1 MINVAIIDDN
11 YREIEQILDII
22 KSDTENYSYHYF
34 DGSNPEEIN
43 SWVKIQLDPVV
54 LLDLFFNGEELGE
67 SIFGGIKKVSRNIP
81 IFIFSSASDLRTEQK
96 YKDLGCYDYIV
107 KNRVRK
113 EDAQILL
120 ERIRRACEAG
130 SRFNEAF
137 EQCRKLWLSDQR
149 GAILS
154 LNDLLNSEGQ
164 QNLMALY
171 ELHDWLKVYLKKDLE
186 ELSIGLPIA
195 LSMLEQNCSK
205 IEAIQKD
212 IPVDIILDKIL
223 SQIHLGKRTEASA
236 SLKEIVGFITHASQG
251 KRFLGSLAA
260 LCSDDLSAERM
271 LGIIDMS
278 PATDGY
284 ESILEWVYHYNKVL
298 WNEAVT
304 AYFSFWQKTENANSE
319 RIIALFDDDSY
330 AQIKEADLFK
340 YRSAGVIKFIFDM
353 FAAKVKRGQEQE
365 SGDLSCLY
373 NCNRLL
379 FETAYPDSDLPS
391 DRDVVCNILNNF
403 SSLLYLNNE
412 PAEWVDFVDTC
423 IVRIGTTS
431 ENVINDVL
439 TRPGREPEQ
448 KRSLLYQIIR
458 NLLNNNMKEMAIK
471 LLNEQEHLICD
482 LTSDNVFG
490 QTRVNSLGGVQLY
503 RFGELLSEV
512 NEYEVAS
519 RYMSHSVKSLFTDLS
534 RPELQKQKNDI
545 LLYVQQALKK
555 LKEMGVDI
563 ALYEEQYKKLSSQN
577 VRFSL
582 PLDGKRCAIAGGHLD
597 IGKNL
602 ETLKERLGGD
612 FTYYGINTTDIRR
625 MVNSIKSGG
634 VDVVIYITGYS
645 GHDVGFTFLG
655 ELNEYNKKQHNK
667 VELIQLPTTVK
678 NISGIINELKI
689 RMEKGSTSG

>member
-11 YREIEQILDII
+11 YREIEPIFEII
-22 KSDTENYSYHYF
+22 KSDIANYSCKYF
-34 DGSNPEEIN
+34 DGTNPEEIN
-43 SWVKIQLDPVV
+43 AWVKTQLNPVV
-54 LLDLFFNGEELGE
+54 MLDLFFNGDELGE
-67 SIFGGIKKVSRNIP
+67 NIFAGIKKASKTIP
-81 IFIFSSASDLRTEQK
+81 VFIFTSITDLRTEQK

-107 KNRVRK
+107 KNRVQK
-113 EDAQILL
+113 KDAQILL

-137 EQCRKLWLSDQR
+137 ERCRKLWLSDQR

-171 ELHDWLKVYLKKDLE
+171 ELHDWIKGYLKKDLE

-212 IPVDIILDKIL
+212 IPIDIILDKIL

-236 SLKEIVGFITHASQG
+236 SLKEIVGLITHASQG
-251 KRFLGSLAA
+251 KRFLGSLAT
-260 LCSDDLSAERM
+260 LCSDDLSPERM
-271 LGIIDMS
+271 IGIIDMS

-284 ESILEWVYHYNKVL
+284 ESILEWMYHYNKVL

-304 AYFSFWQKTENANSE
+304 AYFSFWQKTENTNSE
-319 RIIALFDDDSY
+319 RIIALFDDDLY

-340 YRSAGVIKFIFDM
+340 YHSAGVIKFIFDM
-353 FAAKVKRGQEQE
+353 FAAEIKRVQEQE
-365 SGDLSCLY
+365 TVDLSCLY
-373 NCNRLL
+373 NCSRLL
-379 FETAYPDSDLPS
+379 FEGAPLDSALPS
-391 DRDVVCNILNNF
+391 DRDEVCDTLNSF
-403 SSLLYLNNE
+403 AGLLYLKGE
-412 PAEWVDFVDTC
+412 PAQWIDFVDNK
-423 IVRIGTTS
+423 IAKIGSTR

-458 NLLNNNMKEMAIK
+458 NLLNSNMKELAIK
-471 LLNEQEHLICD
+471 ILNEQEHIICD
-482 LTSDNVFG
+482 LTSDKVFG

-503 RFGELLSEV
+503 RFGELLSEAR
-512 NEYEVAS
+512 EYEVAS
-519 RYMSHSVKSLFTDLS
+519 RYMSHSVEGLFTDLS

-545 LLYVQQALKK
+545 LLYIQQALKK

-563 ALYEEQYKKLSSQN
+563 ASYEEEYKKLSSEN
-577 VRFSL
+577 IRLLL

-602 ETLKERLGGD
+602 DTLKERLGGD
-612 FTYYGINTTDIRR
+612 FIYYGTNVTDIKR
-625 MVNSIKSGG
+625 MVNSIRSGG
-634 VDVVIYITGYS
+634 VDMVIYITGYS
-645 GHDVGFTFLG
+645 GHDVGFTFLD
-655 ELNEYNKKQHNK
+655 ELTEYNKRQLNK

-678 NISGIINELKI
+678 NISGIINELKT
-689 RMEKGSTSG
+689 RMAKE